1 MAGGR
6 MHRDFNDAIK
16 EEITQ
21 PGKEGQEGGQT
32 SSLQN
37 RPCQCEAPAS
47 SSCTHI
53 KMPENCTWDD
63 FKAAVALFEEFDTES
78 LDITLALDV
87 KRKFMS
93 LDDMNKGMFLQLV
106 VAKGVNLI
114 LLAMEVG
121 VDFIQLANYR
131 NPVWPSLMK
140 GLFSSLSFLTLVD
153 RLSISVLLCH

>member
-1 MAGGR
+1 MMPSKKKSRSQARKAKKEAKQAAFKTDHANAAGG
-6 MHRDFNDAIK
+6 
-16 EEITQ
+16 
-21 PGKEGQEGGQT
+21 
-32 SSLQN
+32 S
-37 RPCQCEAPAS
+37 EAPTS

-140 GLFSSLSFLTLVD
+140 GLFSSLSSLTLVD